1 MRRFVGL
8 MALGVSLTASGT
20 IGMAM
25 GTTSS
30 PPTEARADGHGET
43 GYLEVSRLVD
53 MAIDQLLVSTDDTNP
68 LSEQREA
75 VLQAQL

>member
-1 MRRFVGL
+1 MKLFL
-8 MALGVSLTASGT
+8 DTD
-20 IGMAM
+20 I
-25 GTTSS
+25 
-30 PPTEARADGHGET
+30 
-43 GYLEVSRLVD
+43 LVD